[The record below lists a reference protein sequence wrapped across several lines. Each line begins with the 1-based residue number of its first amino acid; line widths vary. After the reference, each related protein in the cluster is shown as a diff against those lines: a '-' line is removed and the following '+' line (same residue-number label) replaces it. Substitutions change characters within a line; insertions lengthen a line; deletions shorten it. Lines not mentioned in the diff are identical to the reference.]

1 MSAVFISLAH
11 EIFQALLVLSV
22 GEGETCEDNR
32 KQELFWGGPSHH
44 FCPFTPSLPGK
55 KMNATSGLF
64 VPFVGT
70 NLC

>member
-1 MSAVFISLAH
+1 MSTVFISLAH
-11 EIFQALLVLSV
+11 EIFQPLLVLSV

-32 KQELFWGGPSHH
+32 KQERSWGGPSHH
-44 FCPFTPSLPGK
+44 FFPFTLSLPGK